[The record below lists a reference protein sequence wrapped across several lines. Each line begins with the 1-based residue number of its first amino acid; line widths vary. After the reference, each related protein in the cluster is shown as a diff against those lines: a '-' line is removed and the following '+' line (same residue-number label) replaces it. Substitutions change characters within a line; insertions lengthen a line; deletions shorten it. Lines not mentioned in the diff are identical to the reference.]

1 MPNTVFSV
9 SLIMETAPGQID
21 LTAAESPSARRVP
34 GSWRTTLFLVALVA
48 TAVVTPMFFRGNASG
63 HDFQPHIAQWM
74 DASGQWREGIIF
86 PRWAEWANSGFGEP
100 RFIFYPPGSWLLG
113 AALGSVLPWKI
124 VPGAFIWL
132 TLIAAGMAMWKL
144 AREWLPHKQAVVAA
158 ILFAANPY
166 HLVILYYRSDFAEL
180 LASAFFPIMI
190 WGAIAIAR
198 GEWRRIPLLA
208 TAFAAIWL
216 SDAPAAVIATYTLAL
231 LLVVGCV
238 ARRSLWPLLPG
249 GLAMAAGFGLAAC
262 YILPAAWEQRWVQ
275 ISGAVTDNFDPERNF
290 LFARANSPEFVFFNW
305 KVSTVAVCVM
315 AATAIGIVLCA
326 RRRRE
331 WPELW
336 WMLVALA
343 VASTFLMFPPS
354 VLVWRYLPEIRFLQF
369 PWRWLAPLNL
379 AFAFFCAA
387 AGRARWQWVWWL
399 ALVAGLWATGATI
412 SADTGWYSEDIPAVA
427 EKIHSGKGYEGIEG
441 FQPKGC
447 DTSALSEDSPQI
459 ARWNDS
465 DDAAEPSE
473 YVQLQVEQW
482 SPERRVF
489 SARSNEPVT
498 LALRLLNYPAWEVR
512 VDGVKSKASSAPDT
526 GQLLVPVSAGAHR
539 IEVDF
544 RRTWDRTAGAVVSI
558 LFAIGLFAGA
568 IIARRSG
575 RMDLPP

>member
-1 MPNTVFSV
+1 MQNK
-9 SLIMETAPGQID
+9 
-21 LTAAESPSARRVP
+21 SPSPRREP
-34 GSWRTTLFLVALVA
+34 GSWRVTLLLVALVA
-48 TAVVTPMFFRGNASG
+48 TAVVTPMFFLGNASG
-63 HDFQPHIAQWM
+63 HDFQPHVAQWM
-74 DASGQWREGIIF
+74 DALGQWRSGIIF

-132 TLIAAGMAMWKL
+132 SLIAAGMAMWKL
-144 AREWLPHKQAVVAA
+144 AREWLPDKQAAVAA

-166 HLVILYYRSDFAEL
+166 HLVIMYYRSDFAEL

-190 WGAIAIAR
+190 WGAIGIAR

-216 SDAPAAVIATYTLAL
+216 SNAPAAVIATYSLAL
-231 LLVVGCV
+231 LLAVGCV
-238 ARRSLWPLLPG
+238 ARRSLWLLLPG

-275 ISGAVTDNFDPERNF
+275 ISGAVADNFNPEKNF

-305 KVSTVAVCVM
+305 KVSTVAVSVM

-331 WPELW
+331 WSELW

-354 VLVWRYLPEIRFLQF
+354 ALVWRYLPKIRFLQF

-379 AFAFFCAA
+379 VFAFFGAA
-387 AGRARWQWVWWL
+387 VGPARWRWVWWL
-399 ALVAGLWATGATI
+399 ALVAGLWATGVTI
-412 SADTGWYSEDIPAVA
+412 SADTGWDSEDIPAVA
-427 EKIHSGKGYEGIEG
+427 EQIHSGKGYEGIEG
-441 FQPKGC
+441 FQPQGC
-447 DTSALSEDSPQI
+447 DTSELSEDSPRI
-459 ARWNDS
+459 AQWNDS
-465 DDAAEPSE
+465 DDDAEAPE
-473 YVQLQVEQW
+473 DVQLHVEQW
-482 SPERRVF
+482 SPERKVV
-489 SARSNEPVT
+489 SAKSDEPVT

-512 VDGVKSKASSAPDT
+512 VDGVKSEASSAPET
-526 GQLLVPVSAGAHR
+526 GQLLVPLGAGAHR

-544 RRTWDRTAGAVVSI
+544 RRTWDRTAGAVVST
-558 LFAIGLFAGA
+558 LFAIGLFAA
-568 IIARRSG
+568 TIFTRRSG
-575 RMDLPP
+575 KKPSRA